1 MHSYM
6 HACRKEL
13 SVHALV
19 KAKEE
24 KLEQCQDRLRT
35 LIEDEERRRKEALT
49 VLHTFP
55 RRGAARVCPSPPP
68 RPTGVALAFDSRA
81 AAVVAS
87 LLDQIQFQVYI
98 YMTSTYM
105 YVYTCVYTYIHTH
118 IRIYIHR

>member
-6 HACRKEL
+6 HACCKEL

-55 RRGAARVCPSPPP
+55 RRGSAARVCPLPPP
-68 RPTGVALAFDSRA
+68 RPTGGALAFDSRA

-98 YMTSTYM
+98 YDIHIYVCIYM
-105 YVYTCVYTYIHTH
+105 CVYIHTYTHTYIHT
-118 IRIYIHR
+118 